1 VKFLLTIFLISFGV
15 NALSA
20 PQFYPG
26 TYFPEE
32 YVSGDYW
39 GYAVSEA
46 DKTSIFAFFLKL
58 RGRQITGHVI
68 KVPFD
73 TKKNT
78 VGPIVSSGMGF
89 RAKCD
94 YDASITST
102 GWGSSIGRPALNCV
116 NGANAPVKI
125 VFFGVDGRLYTSEGV
140 KTHIKVTFPD
150 ATFGPLELEA
160 DLVKY

>member
-1 VKFLLTIFLISFGV
+1 VKFLFTILLIFFGV
-15 NALSA
+15 NAFAA

-26 TYFPEE
+26 TYFPEK

-39 GYAVSEA
+39 GYGVSEA

-58 RGRQITGHVI
+58 SGQELTGRVI
-68 KVPFD
+68 QVPFD
-73 TKKNT
+73 TAKNT
-78 VGPIVSSGMGF
+78 VGPIVGSGMRF
-89 RAKCD
+89 SAECK
-94 YDASITST
+94 YDASIVST
-102 GWGSSIGRPALNCV
+102 GWGSSIGRPALSCV

-140 KTHIKVTFPD
+140 KTHIKVTFPH